1 MSNPADLNITPQPD
15 TDKNFFNFKSVNLN
29 RWNMLAIDVLLIL
42 YSKKFNKFNSLN
54 KILTIKNITPN
65 SVGSKY
71 NFFSKKYWL
80 RRNQQIKY
88 WENINKKKIYN
99 LDKIVCNL
107 LMFFIEKKYEFL
119 F

>member
-1 MSNPADLNITPQPD
+1 
-15 TDKNFFNFKSVNLN
+15 
-29 RWNMLAIDVLLIL
+29 MLAIDVLLIL
-42 YSKKFNKFNSLN
+42 YSKKCDKFNSLN

-65 SVGSKY
+65 SVGSEY

-99 LDKIVCNL
+99 LDRIVCNL
-107 LMFFIEKKYEFL
+107 LMFFIEKKYKF
-119 F
+119 FF